1 MATSEEFRQL
11 LQEQKLT
18 NELLVQAAV
27 DAKKPPSLV
36 RSIRDSLGEIIDN
49 RRLAK
54 QEEEFQKK
62 EGIVKVDE
70 NVAAG
75 TKEVIT
81 QSSFFKEQ
89 IESLGDQDTLLT
101 RQDEILLKQSAGISG
116 MVAALREMI
125 AISQFLLQNSKI
137 DLQKDD
143 YTTKMFTKFLIED
156 MNNNRISM
164 AMQRGLLI
172 YFDTPSVKKSKDKKD
187 AANQKKSQ
195 GLFKTLVNQGKNLNN
210 FLKNNKFAQGAK
222 SFLGKALL
230 ITGLIAFLKFISS
243 PKFIEFA
250 RFLDKTI
257 VPALTDIFNI
267 LMSVGKMVIKTIEK
281 LGNIVLDPDR
291 DTMTR
296 VLAAIGLVVI
306 AGIGLF
312 SKTIALFV
320 GGLALKALLAFA
332 GLTLG
337 VLFSPIGAIILAVIA
352 AVAGAFKAFKTYK
365 EAREGGDSIA
375 LAMGKATA
383 DFIGF
388 SLGFFPDLIKNI
400 IGSFVGLFSEEL
412 GQKIKDFSFSELIS
426 GLLRD
431 LGGIIKTA
439 FQGVFGYFKKL
450 F

>member
-143 YTTKMFTKFLIED
+143 YTTKMFTKFHNED
-156 MNNNRISM
+156 MNNNSISM
-164 AMQRGLLI
+164 AMQRGLMI
-172 YFDTPSVKKSKDKKD
+172 NFDTPSVKKSKDKKD

-195 GLFKTLVNQGKNLNN
+195 GFFKTLVNQGKNLSN
-210 FLKNNKFAQGAK
+210 FLKNNKDMNFSDKCFLYFGA
-222 SFLGKALL
+222 SFTKENS
-230 ITGLIAFLKFISS
+230 TGNA
-243 PKFIEFA
+243 
-250 RFLDKTI
+250 
-257 VPALTDIFNI
+257 
-267 LMSVGKMVIKTIEK
+267 
-281 LGNIVLDPDR
+281 
-291 DTMTR
+291 
-296 VLAAIGLVVI
+296 
-306 AGIGLF
+306 
-312 SKTIALFV
+312 
-320 GGLALKALLAFA
+320 
-332 GLTLG
+332 
-337 VLFSPIGAIILAVIA
+337 
-352 AVAGAFKAFKTYK
+352 
-365 EAREGGDSIA
+365 
-375 LAMGKATA
+375 
-383 DFIGF
+383 
-388 SLGFFPDLIKNI
+388 
-400 IGSFVGLFSEEL
+400 
-412 GQKIKDFSFSELIS
+412 
-426 GLLRD
+426 
-431 LGGIIKTA
+431 
-439 FQGVFGYFKKL
+439 
-450 F
+450 